1 MSNIPF
7 DNRDGWIWQN
17 GDFVAWRDAKI
28 HIITQG
34 LHYASAVFEG
44 ERAYNGVIFKSLE
57 HTQRLFRSAEIMGM
71 KIPYSQEEINK
82 AKNDLLLKMNMKNC
96 YVRPIVWRGSNQ
108 MGLSTSSADIHVAIA
123 IWNDWAS
130 YFKIEDRLKGIT
142 LITSPWKRPSPETA
156 PSQAKASGPYVI
168 CTMSKEFAEK
178 KGYHDALM
186 LDYRNYVAEGTGAN
200 IFFIKDKDKE
210 IHTPIAD
217 CFLNGI
223 TRQTVI
229 EMLKR
234 KGFKLIERHI
244 KPNEISQFQEAF
256 LTGTAAEITP
266 IKSIDEILYK
276 TGKETLSYNFMNDFT
291 NLVNSSI

>member
-1 MSNIPF
+1 MAKSF
-7 DNRDGWIWQN
+7 DNREGWIWMN
-17 GDFVAWRDAKI
+17 GSFIPWKEATS
-28 HIITQG
+28 HIINQG

-44 ERAYNGVIFKSLE
+44 ERAYNGKIFKSKE
-57 HTQRLFRSAEIMGM
+57 HTERLFNSAEIMGI
-71 KIPYSQEEINK
+71 KIPFSHKQINN
-82 AKNDLLLKMNMKNC
+82 AKNDLLLKMNLKNC

-108 MGLSTSSADIHVAIA
+108 MGLSTSNADINVAIA
-123 IWNDWAS
+123 VWDDWHS
-130 YFKIEDRLKGIT
+130 YFKIEKRLEGLK

-156 PSQAKASGPYVI
+156 PSNAKASGPYII

-178 KGYHDALM
+178 KGYDDALM

-200 IFFIKDKDKE
+200 IFFIKGND

-229 EMLKR
+229 EMVKKQGLNLVEK
-234 KGFKLIERHI
+234 HI
-244 KPNEISQFQEAF
+244 LPNEIENYDEAL

-266 IKSIDEILYK
+266 IKSIDDINYN
-276 TGKETLSYNFMNDFT
+276 TGKNTTSYKLMNDFT
-291 NLVNSSI
+291 DLVNSSI

>member
-1 MSNIPF
+1 MAKSF
-7 DNRDGWIWQN
+7 DNREGWIWMN
-17 GDFVAWRDAKI
+17 GSFVPWKEATSHVI
-28 HIITQG
+28 NQG

-44 ERAYNGVIFKSLE
+44 ERAYNGNIFKLKE
-57 HTQRLFRSAEIMGM
+57 HTERLFKSAEIMGIE
-71 KIPYSQEEINK
+71 IPFSHEQIDN
-82 AKNDLLLKMNMKNC
+82 AKNDLLQKMNLKNC

-108 MGLSTSSADIHVAIA
+108 MGLSTSNADINVAIA
-123 IWNDWAS
+123 VWDDWHS
-130 YFKIEDRLKGIT
+130 YFKIEKRLEGLK

-156 PSQAKASGPYVI
+156 PCNAKASGPYII

-178 KGYHDALM
+178 KGYDDALM

-200 IFFIKDKDKE
+200 IFFIKGND

-229 EMLKR
+229 EMVKKQGLNLVEK
-234 KGFKLIERHI
+234 HI
-244 KPNEISQFQEAF
+244 IPNEIENYDEAL

-266 IKSIDEILYK
+266 IKSIDNIDYS
-276 TGKETLSYNFMNDFT
+276 TGKNTTSYKLMNDFT
-291 NLVNSSI
+291 DLVNSSI

>member
-1 MSNIPF
+1 MAKSF
-7 DNRDGWIWQN
+7 DNREGWIWMN
-17 GDFVAWRDAKI
+17 GSFIPWKKATI
-28 HIITQG
+28 HVINQG

-44 ERAYNGVIFKSLE
+44 ERAYNGKIFKSKE
-57 HTQRLFRSAEIMGM
+57 HTERLFKSAEIMGIE
-71 KIPYSQEEINK
+71 IPFSHDEINK
-82 AKNDLLLKMNMKNC
+82 AKNDLLQKMNLKNC

-108 MGLSTSSADIHVAIA
+108 MGLSTSNADIYVAIA
-123 IWNDWAS
+123 VWDDWHS
-130 YFKIEDRLKGIT
+130 YFKIEKRLEGLK

-156 PSQAKASGPYVI
+156 PCNAKASGPYII

-178 KGYHDALM
+178 KGYDDALM

-200 IFFIKDKDKE
+200 IFFIKGNN

-229 EMLKR
+229 EMVKKQGLNLVEK
-234 KGFKLIERHI
+234 HI
-244 KPNEISQFQEAF
+244 LPNEIENYDEAL

-266 IKSIDEILYK
+266 IKSIDDINYN
-276 TGKETLSYNFMNDFT
+276 TGKNTTSYKLMNDFT
-291 NLVNSSI
+291 DLVNSSI